1 MLKAYK
7 YRIYPNKQQEEQ
19 INKTFG
25 CCRFVYNQ
33 TLSYRK
39 EVYETKKESMNKTSC
54 NNYCNQVLKKEYE
67 WLKEVDKFALTNTI
81 YNMDSAYQKFFKE
94 HTGYPKFKSK
104 RNKKKS
110 YSTNFTNG
118 NIEVSFEKNK
128 IKLPKLKWI
137 KAKVHRVFTGKIKS
151 ATISQIP
158 SGKYFV
164 SILVET
170 EHIPM
175 KQNNNSVGIDLG
187 IKDLLITSDGEK
199 FDNIHT
205 TKKYENKLTKEQRK
219 LFHKV
224 KGSKNWNKQRI
235 KVARIHEK
243 IHNTRIDHLHKISH
257 QLISENQVI
266 VSEDLA
272 ISNMVKN
279 HNLAKAISDCG
290 WYELT
295 RQLTYKAEWNGRTY
309 IKIGRYVPSSQTC
322 NVCGYVNKDIKDLS
336 VREWICPQCET
347 VHDRD
352 INAAIN
358 ILNEGMRMLEVA

>member
-7 YRIYPNKQQEEQ
+7 YRLYPNKQQIEQ
-19 INKTFG
+19 IQKTFG

-33 TLSYRK
+33 TLAYRK
-39 EVYETKKESMNKTSC
+39 ELYETKKESISRIDC
-54 NNYCNQVLKKEYE
+54 NNWKNKFLKVQYE
-67 WLKEVDKFALTNTI
+67 WLKEIDKFALDNAVI
-81 YNMDSAYQKFFKE
+81 NMDSAYQKFFKE
-94 HTGYPKFKSK
+94 HNGYPKFKSK
-104 RNKKKS
+104 RNNKKS
-110 YSTNFTNG
+110 YKTNYTNK

-128 IKLPKLKWI
+128 IKLPKLKWV
-137 KAKVHRVFTGKIKS
+137 KTKVHREFTGKIKS
-151 ATISQIP
+151 ATISQVP

-175 KQNNNSVGIDLG
+175 KENDNSVGIDLG

-199 FDNIHT
+199 FDNIRT
-205 TKKYENKLTKEQRK
+205 TKKYEDKLAKEQRK
-219 LFHKV
+219 LSHKV

-235 KVARIHEK
+235 KIARIHEK
-243 IHNTRIDHLHKISH
+243 IHNTRIDNLHKISH

-272 ISNMVKN
+272 VSNMMKN

-295 RQLTYKAEWNGRTY
+295 RQLTYKAEWSGRTY

-322 NVCGYVNKDIKDLS
+322 NVCGFVNRDTKSLS
-336 VREWICPQCET
+336 VRELFMRE
-347 VHDRD
+347 
-352 INAAIN
+352 
-358 ILNEGMRMLEVA
+358 ILLLQLIF